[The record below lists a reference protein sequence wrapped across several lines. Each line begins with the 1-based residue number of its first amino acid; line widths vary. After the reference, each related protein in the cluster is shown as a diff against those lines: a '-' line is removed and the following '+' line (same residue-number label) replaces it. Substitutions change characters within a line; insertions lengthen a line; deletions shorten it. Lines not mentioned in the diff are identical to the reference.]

1 MNRAEKSAEIQ
12 DLREKFQ
19 RASGVIITEY
29 RGLTVSSIQTIR
41 NEFRK
46 EQAEYRVVKNTL
58 AIRAIADTPLE
69 TLKPFFDGP
78 TAIAIAFGDP
88 VAAAKVAAKN
98 ADEHQKLV
106 LKAGY
111 TDGSI
116 FKDKDGIK
124 TMSTMPSKDE
134 LRATLLATIVAGPTQ
149 FLQMLYAAPQNFL
162 YLLDAR
168 KRQLEEQGQK

>member
-1 MNRAEKSAEIQ
+1 VNRAEKSAEIQ

-29 RGLTVSSIQTIR
+29 RGLSVSAIQTIR
-41 NEFRK
+41 NDFRK

-69 TLKPFFDGP
+69 SLKPYFDGP

-88 VAAAKVAAKN
+88 VAAAKIAAKS
-98 ADEHQKLV
+98 ADDHQKLV
-106 LKAGY
+106 LKVGY
-111 TDGSI
+111 TDGSF
-116 FKDKDGIK
+116 FKEKDGIK
-124 TMSTMPSKDE
+124 QMSTMPSKDE
-134 LRATLLATIVAGPTQ
+134 LKAQLLSTLLAGPQQ

-168 KRQLEEQGQK
+168 KRQLEEQGEK